1 MKEGGK
7 VSKTLDLLG
16 FFCPIPIHETKAA
29 IFSLSVQL
37 ESDTT
42 WVLEVVCDDPETLR
56 DIPTLCDRMGVNLL
70 EVVENSGEY
79 VFFIDVELN
88 KSRANAHLEI
98 MNSLKPLCE
107 HLVHFGSYPTS
118 ETKNY

>member
-1 MKEGGK
+1 MLIHEFITIYGESMKEGGK
-7 VSKTLDLLG
+7 VSRTLNLLG

-29 IFSLSVQL
+29 IFSLTAQL
-37 ESDTT
+37 ESNTA

-79 VFFIDVELN
+79 VFFISNTSDN
-88 KSRANAHLEI
+88 R
-98 MNSLKPLCE
+98 LKGAGQDE
-107 HLVHFGSYPTS
+107 
-118 ETKNY
+118 

>member
-1 MKEGGK
+1 MNSLQFTVKGMKEGGK
-7 VSKTLDLLG
+7 VSRTLNLLG

-29 IFSLSVQL
+29 IFSLTAQL
-37 ESDTT
+37 ESNTA

-79 VFFIDVELN
+79 VFFISNTSDN
-88 KSRANAHLEI
+88 R
-98 MNSLKPLCE
+98 LKGAGQDE
-107 HLVHFGSYPTS
+107 
-118 ETKNY
+118 